1 MPDWLQQAK
10 LEQLA
15 GAELEPEPEPEQVAV
30 RQIKMQLLPS

>member
-15 GAELEPEPEPEQVAV
+15 GAELEPEPEQVAV